1 MGFFKKEKKESIDL
15 SFVDKYIREISKF
28 NLYMDDNAKD
38 ALKSSNKI
46 EKLKALLDVLTRE
59 FNYWEVFKET
69 YPVAF
74 FCVTP
79 DRKFIEFNR
88 VFEELLGWSEYE
100 LKNIDSAA
108 KVLWPVNPR
117 ECKVCKIVKQFD
129 MDERKAGYGLAEIIN
144 KAGEHIPVFVYV
156 IPIFINGK
164 LERTYVTIRDR
175 REELAQRKA
184 YLEQVIKPII
194 ERLQKLQQ
202 KDLRELIDINED
214 ELKGLEAPIN
224 DIITSLRGI
233 VENIVDASNQVYEKT
248 AVTKEDLDKSL
259 SWLRD
264 DFLVTQ
270 EDLMTRAKSL
280 EESTRSIESMVE
292 LIKDIADQTNLLA
305 LNAAIEAARAGEHG
319 RGFAVVA
326 DEVRNLAERS
336 QKATNEISSTISIIK
351 DASFS
356 IVSEI
361 DKSTHNSQHLNEVLN
376 GIDEN
381 VKFIEDL
388 VTKLKDEVKDFKLN

>member
-15 SFVDKYIREISKF
+15 SFVDKYVREINKH
-28 NLYMDDNAKD
+28 NLHMEDNAKD
-38 ALKSSNKI
+38 ALNSSDKI
-46 EKLKALLDVLTRE
+46 EKLKALLDVLTKE

-79 DRKFIEFNR
+79 SRKFIEFNR
-88 VFEELLGWSEYE
+88 VFEELTGWSGYE

-108 KVLWPVNPR
+108 KVLWPVNPS

-129 MDERKAGYGLAEIIN
+129 MDERRTGYGFAEIVN
-144 KAGEHIPVFVYV
+144 KAGEDIPVFVYV

-164 LERTYVTIRDR
+164 LERTYVTLRDR

-194 ERLQKLQQ
+194 ERLKKLQQ
-202 KDLRELIDINED
+202 KDLRALIDINAE
-214 ELKGLEAPIN
+214 ELKGLESPIN
-224 DIITSLRGI
+224 NIITTLRAI

-248 AVTKEDLDKSL
+248 AVTKEELDKSL

-270 EDLMTRAKSL
+270 EDLMSRAKSL

-356 IVSEI
+356 IVAEI
-361 DKSTHNSQHLNEVLN
+361 DKSTQNSEHLNDVLN

-388 VTKLKDEVKDFKLN
+388 VTKLKDEVKDFKLI